1 MEAIASSEELSIFTT
16 DLVMDLIDFKWE
28 RFAFKQHMF
37 GAFIHFTYVMVLIYY
52 INFTFLVEK
61 ATWMDP
67 DTETDYDK
75 KMDCED
81 ISEKD
86 CLRISPAADAIYLY
100 IIFGCLLY
108 PLIYDGTQALKQ
120 GSQYLAD
127 PWNYMDMLHITLGY
141 GNIYCQ
147 LNIGTWEL
155 TSKIV
160 MIFVTIVCLI
170 KTFFFMRIVKS
181 FSYIVTMII
190 NVIIDLEVFMLFF
203 LILIIM
209 FSMIFDVIAPNPASE
224 YKYVG
229 LYWGNVLTTLRLSLG
244 DFDFGVLETTGEM
257 ELNKKQ
263 HILFWCTWVLMVIF
277 SSLIFLNFII
287 AEVSN
292 SYSKVKEKIDE
303 LIYKE
308 RAGLINEAEDI
319 KMQATK
325 LNNKK

>member
-1 MEAIASSEELSIFTT
+1 
-16 DLVMDLIDFKWE
+16 
-28 RFAFKQHMF
+28 
-37 GAFIHFTYVMVLIYY
+37 MVLIYY
-52 INFTFLVEK
+52 INYTFLVSK
-61 ATWMDP
+61 ATWKDP
-67 DTETDYDK
+67 ATGLIFDTKASCGDGENCT
-75 KMDCED
+75 
-81 ISEKD
+81 
-86 CLRISPAADAIYLY
+86 RVSPAADTTYLY
-100 IIFGCLLY
+100 IIFCCLLY
-108 PLIYDGTQALKQ
+108 PLIYDGTQAIKQ
-120 GSQYLAD
+120 GASYLAD
-127 PWNYMDMLHITLGY
+127 PWNYMDLMHISLGY
-141 GNIYCQ
+141 YNIYSQ
-147 LNIGTWEL
+147 INVGTWEL
-155 TSKIV
+155 QSKIV

-203 LILIIM
+203 IILIVM
-209 FSMIFDVIAPNPASE
+209 FSMIFDVIAPNPADE

-244 DFDFGVLETTGEM
+244 DFDFGVLEQTGEN

-292 SYSKVKEKIDE
+292 SYSNVKENIDA

-319 KMQATK
+319 KFKSTK
-325 LNNKK
+325 INNKTQFPKYIVIRHMEDW